1 MFAIQSAKELA
12 DHLEKKIF
20 KDTNSVVLKSQDPES
35 VWEDKLKAE
44 QPAITIKEDYDEELK

>member
-20 KDTNSVVLKSQDPES
+20 KDTNSVVLKS
-35 VWEDKLKAE
+35 
-44 QPAITIKEDYDEELK
+44 